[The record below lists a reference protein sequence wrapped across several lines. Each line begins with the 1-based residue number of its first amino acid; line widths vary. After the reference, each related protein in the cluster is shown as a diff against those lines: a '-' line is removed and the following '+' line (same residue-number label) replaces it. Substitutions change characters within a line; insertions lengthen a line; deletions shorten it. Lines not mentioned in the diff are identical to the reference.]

1 MLDNLLLKL
10 GFKGHDG
17 KARPGN
23 LDASGNLKVKVEDTD
38 PVKVQVSGNIPE
50 YQWLST
56 DTPPVLG
63 ATDRAFGVEMDTTT
77 HEMTIYYWTGSD
89 WAVKS

>member
-1 MLDNLLLKL
+1 MLSNLLLRL

-23 LDASGNLKVKVEDTD
+23 LDENGNLKVA
-38 PVKVQVSGNIPE
+38 VSGTIPE

-63 ATDRAFGVEMDTTT
+63 ATDRAFGVEMNTTT

-89 WAVKS
+89 WAVKK